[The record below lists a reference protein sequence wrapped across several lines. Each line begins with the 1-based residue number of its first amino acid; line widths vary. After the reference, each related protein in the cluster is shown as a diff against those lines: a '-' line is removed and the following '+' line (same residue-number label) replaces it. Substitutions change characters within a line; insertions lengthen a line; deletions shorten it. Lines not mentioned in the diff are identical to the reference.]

1 MKLAMIGLG
10 KMGAGMT
17 ERLRR
22 GGHEV
27 VGYDRDPEISDVAD
41 LDAVV
46 DALTKRRICWV
57 MVPAGAPTQ
66 STIEALADRLEPG
79 DIVIDGGNARWHES
93 VERGQLL
100 SANGISFVDAG
111 VSGGVWGLEVGFCLM
126 VGGEQEAVDHLRPV
140 LETLAPPSGLA
151 HVGPTGAGHYT
162 KMVHNAVEYGM
173 MQAYAEGYELMEA
186 APVELDTEAAV
197 EVWRHGS
204 VVRSWLLD
212 LLVQALEDD
221 PGLKSVRGWAND
233 SGEGRWAVQEAID
246 RAVPV
251 PVMSAA
257 LYARFASRQDDS
269 PAMKVI
275 ASLRNQFGGHATQAA
290 VSPDDADA

>member
-27 VGYDRDPEISDVAD
+27 VGYDRDPELSDVDD
-41 LDAVV
+41 LDTLV
-46 DALTKRRICWV
+46 DALPKRRICWV
-57 MVPAGAPTQ
+57 MVPAGGPTQ
-66 STIEALADRLEPG
+66 STIEALADRLDPG
-79 DIVIDGGNARWHES
+79 DIVVDGGNARWHES
-93 VERGQLL
+93 VERGELL
-100 SANGISFVDAG
+100 GDRGILFVDAG
-111 VSGGVWGLEVGFCLM
+111 VSGGIWGLDVGFCLM
-126 VGGEQEAVDHLRPV
+126 VGGTTEAIEHLRPI

-186 APVELDTEAAV
+186 APVELDTQAAF

-212 LLVQALEDD
+212 LLVNALEED
-221 PGLKSVRGWAND
+221 PGLRGVRGWAND

-257 LYARFASRQDDS
+257 LYARFTSRQDDS

-275 ASLRNQFGGHATQAA
+275 ASLRNQFGGHQTQA
-290 VSPDDADA
+290 PITTDDADG